1 MKIIST
7 RRAVVHETCL
17 KSAVTG
23 ALAAMVAI
31 IMLGG
36 CQKTERAPTTEERLK
51 SVAEK
56 QQTTP
61 DFYVPRKTV
70 DYMADLKNIRDT
82 NPKADAVPA
91 KEETRDSAREAA
103 KAARLA
109 AAANAPAP
117 AAAPSAVVPPAT
129 TPAATP
135 APPPV
140 TTPSFAPVTTTAPTP
155 ASPAARPAADATPA
169 TTSAPPPTTVASAA
183 PTARPASP
191 PSAPSST
198 ASPIVSVVAREQP
211 EFPREAVRQ
220 GVESGTVRARLTINA
235 AGDVTNVA
243 IVQAKPLRVFDR
255 AVTSSL
261 SRWKFNPGTEGR
273 NYETE
278 VAFQR

>member
-1 MKIIST
+1 MKNNRT
-7 RRAVVHETCL
+7 RRAATDRTCPT
-17 KSAVTG
+17 S
-23 ALAAMVAI
+23 ALAISTAI
-31 IMLGG
+31 ALIALSG
-36 CQKTERAPTTEERLK
+36 CQKSDRAPTTEERLK

-70 DYMADLKNIRDT
+70 DYMADLKNIRET
-82 NPKADAVPA
+82 NAKAETPPA
-91 KEETRDSAREAA
+91 KEETKDSARDAA

-109 AAANAPAP
+109 AAANTATAT
-117 AAAPSAVVPPAT
+117 PSAAVPGT
-129 TPAATP
+129 TPATAPASTSTTATP
-135 APPPV
+135 TSPPQT
-140 TTPSFAPVTTTAPTP
+140 TTPSFAPVTTTPAPPP
-155 ASPAARPAADATPA
+155 APRPAADAAPA
-169 TTSAPPPTTVASAA
+169 TPPPATVASAA

-191 PSAPSST
+191 PTQA

-220 GVESGTVRARLTINA
+220 GVESGTVRARMTINA

-255 AVTSSL
+255 AVIASL
-261 SRWKFNPGTEGR
+261 SRWKFNPGADGR
-273 NYETE
+273 NYDTE

>member
-1 MKIIST
+1 MKNIST
-7 RRAVVHETCL
+7 RRVVIAQTCPR
-17 KSAVTG
+17 SVFTS
-23 ALAAMVAI
+23 ALAAI
-31 IMLGG
+31 IILGG

-56 QQTTP
+56 QETTP

-70 DYMADLKNIRDT
+70 DYMADLKNIRET
-82 NPKADAVPA
+82 APKADAPPA
-91 KEETRDSAREAA
+91 KEETKDSAREAA

-109 AAANAPAP
+109 AAANA
-117 AAAPSAVVPPAT
+117 AAAVETPKAVVPT
-129 TPAATP
+129 AATP

-140 TTPSFAPVTTTAPTP
+140 TAPSFAPVTTAAPTP
-155 ASPAARPAADATPA
+155 AAPAARPAADAAPA
-169 TTSAPPPTTVASAA
+169 NATPPPTTVASAA

-191 PSAPSST
+191 PSST

-211 EFPREAVRQ
+211 EFPREAARQ

-243 IVQAKPLRVFDR
+243 IVQAKPGRVFDR

-278 VAFQR
+278 IVFQR